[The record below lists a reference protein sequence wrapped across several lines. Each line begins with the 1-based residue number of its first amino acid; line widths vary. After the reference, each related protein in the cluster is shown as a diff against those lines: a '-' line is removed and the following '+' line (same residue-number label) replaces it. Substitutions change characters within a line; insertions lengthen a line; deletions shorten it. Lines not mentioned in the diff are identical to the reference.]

1 MYIPVY
7 KKKEIGD
14 RAHSPGLS
22 LLGVNAHSWFVD
34 ITAGKKN
41 TSPFGSI
48 TFALLLCRERVRH
61 NNRLHYLFIKGFI
74 KHKIANSHSSVCVS
88 ALLLAAEWNLE
99 IRLVT
104 LSLTDQVPL
113 RLAGRKIWLFTSL
126 LWWTDVLP
134 LRRWFTLQLRSIARM
149 NVGTVGFLHTAET
162 KHLILFLWVFFN
174 LFYYFF

>member
-1 MYIPVY
+1 MHTV
-7 KKKEIGD
+7 D
-14 RAHSPGLS
+14 S
-22 LLGVNAHSWFVD
+22 LTSLQV
-34 ITAGKKN
+34 KKN

-48 TFALLLCRERVRH
+48 TFALLSCRETMTWQTCD
-61 NNRLHYLFIKGFI
+61 RLHYLFIKSFI

-174 LFYYFF
+174 LFYLFF